1 MTAEQKQIDAVANEL
16 AKQLDELREVRKRI
30 KNPDLRRVIIQATA
44 DLDMLI
50 CTLDD
55 AVTTVGG

>member
-1 MTAEQKQIDAVANEL
+1 MRDGTIGAT
-16 AKQLDELREVRKRI
+16 REVRKRI

>member
-1 MTAEQKQIDAVANEL
+1 MTAEQQKVQAISNEL
-16 AKQLDELREVRKRI
+16 AMQLDGLQKMRKRI
-30 KNPDLRRVIIQATA
+30 KSRELRNVIIQAMA

-55 AVTTVGG
+55 AVTTEES